1 MLFFTPNFSILTSSL
16 CMCIYC
22 LFTSMSQL
30 PVGWSRQCGI
40 SIHTFVLFNRIYS
53 EQDKR
58 LIECWEKFCIIESF
72 KCELGHSLENYIKM
86 ASDPVY
92 NTCFQHYPKPRQ
104 PFDSYIMQMGHD
116 QPTQKCSAL
125 CKMRITFD
133 KVEAKKKDKKPFI
146 FSMLI
151 NFLIYNIQI

>member
-1 MLFFTPNFSILTSSL
+1 MSNFLILTSSL
-16 CMCIYC
+16 CVYIYC
-22 LFTSMSQL
+22 LFTSMPQL
-30 PVGWSRQCGI
+30 PVGWSRQLGI
-40 SIHTFVLFNRIYS
+40 SIHTFLLFNKIYS

-72 KCELGHSLENYIKM
+72 KCELGDSLENYIKM

-92 NTCFQHYPKPRQ
+92 NTCFQHYPRLRQ
-104 PFDSYIMQMGHD
+104 AFDSYIMQMGHD

-133 KVEAKKKDKKPFI
+133 KVETKKKDKKTFH
-146 FSMLI
+146 FQYADQ
-151 NFLIYNIQI
+151 FLN